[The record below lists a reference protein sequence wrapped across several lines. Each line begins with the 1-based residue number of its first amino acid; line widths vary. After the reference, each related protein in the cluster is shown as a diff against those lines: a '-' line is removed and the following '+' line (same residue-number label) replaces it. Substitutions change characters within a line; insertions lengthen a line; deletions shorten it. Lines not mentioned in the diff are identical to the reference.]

1 MLKRQKTILYMLR
14 RAGRPVSRMELTKWA
29 FLVAHETPSRG
40 GASFYQF
47 LPYHYG
53 PFSFCLYREAE
64 KLVSNGLLAA
74 PDEKTW
80 ELTADSRQPTG
91 DVSGEIKADVANVV
105 DRFSGSTVDE
115 LVDYVYERH
124 PWYTVN
130 SKLRKLRQRPMAEVG
145 AYTAGYEGQSVDGFL
160 NMLVRCGMR
169 RVIDVRQNPVAR
181 RFGFHKSTLSR
192 LSSRLD
198 IDYIH
203 MPQLGIPSEL
213 RRDVETQDDYEAL
226 FDRYEAEI
234 LPAQTQA
241 LDRVVEMMTEKPS
254 AVVCMEADPNC
265 CHRSRVAKAVSE
277 GTTLE
282 VRHLEPG
289 E

>member
-1 MLKRQKTILYMLR
+1 MLTRQKAILYMLR
-14 RAGRPVSRMELTKWA
+14 RAGRPVSRTELTKWA
-29 FLVAHETPSRG
+29 FLVARETPSGG

-47 LPYHYG
+47 LPYHFG
-53 PFSFCLYREAE
+53 PFSFCLYREVK
-64 KLVSNGLLAA
+64 KLVSDGLLDE

-80 ELTADSRQPTG
+80 ELTEDARQPTG
-91 DVSGEIKADVANVV
+91 DVSGEIKADVAKVV
-105 DRFSGSTVDE
+105 DRFLGSTVDE
-115 LVDYVYERH
+115 LLDYVYERH

-130 SKLRKLRQRPMAEVG
+130 SRRRKLRQRPVAEAA

-160 NMLVRCGMR
+160 NMLVRCGMQ

-192 LSSRLD
+192 LCGDVSIEYVHL
-198 IDYIH
+198 
-203 MPQLGIPSEL
+203 PQLGVPSEL
-213 RRDVETQDDYEAL
+213 RRGLETQDDYEAL

-234 LPAQTQA
+234 LPVQAEA
-241 LDRVVEMMTEKPS
+241 LDRIAEMMAEKPS
-254 AVVCMEADPNC
+254 AVVCMEADPNR
-265 CHRSRVAKAVSE
+265 CHRTRVAKAVSE
-277 GTTLE
+277 GAALA